1 MANKFTARKSPEPVG
16 RSLLLVMHQIDDQ
29 VRVPVRK
36 NVVSASSE
44 PVQPPAFMY
53 GEEVRERF
61 GVLEVR
67 QVACLSQVDMQ
78 EDAAVVPGA
87 LINKKLDS
95 RK

>member
-1 MANKFTARKSPEPVG
+1 
-16 RSLLLVMHQIDDQ
+16 MHQIDDQ

-53 GEEVRERF
+53 GEEIRERF

-87 LINKKLDS
+87 LINKKLDR
-95 RK
+95 RKFRRIAWNAKPVVHHSSANSI